1 MNKEEKK
8 KDQNVLSV
16 IFNDNLCSF
25 DLLRCDELSGTED
38 SVRFT
43 CKAGVEGFPAMNQID
58 LLNLFFYS
66 VTKND
71 EKYQPAL
78 ISLEQWLLSENFM
91 LLLSVKRFVLSFVL
105 AVLLLVVLKKN
116 TRIIRFVFMR
126 VNMQLNIIGQLA

>member
-1 MNKEEKK
+1 
-8 KDQNVLSV
+8 
-16 IFNDNLCSF
+16 
-25 DLLRCDELSGTED
+25 
-38 SVRFT
+38 
-43 CKAGVEGFPAMNQID
+43 MNQID

-126 VNMQLNIIGQLA
+126 VNMQLNMIGQLA

>member
-1 MNKEEKK
+1 M
-8 KDQNVLSV
+8 LSV

-43 CKAGVEGFPAMNQID
+43 LCKAGVERFPAMNQID
-58 LLNLFFYS
+58 LLILFFYS

-91 LLLSVKRFVLSFVL
+91 FLLPVKRFVFSFVL
-105 AVLLLVVLKKN
+105 AVLFLVVLKKILV
-116 TRIIRFVFMR
+116 IIRFVSMR
-126 VNMQLNIIGQLA
+126 GNMQLYLIGQSA

>member
-1 MNKEEKK
+1 M
-8 KDQNVLSV
+8 
-16 IFNDNLCSF
+16 CSF
-25 DLLRCDELSGTED
+25 DLLRSDELSGTED

-43 CKAGVEGFPAMNQID
+43 CKAGVERFPAMNQID

-91 LLLSVKRFVLSFVL
+91 LLLPVKRFVFSFVL
-105 AVLLLVVLKKN
+105 AVLLLVVLKKKY
-116 TRIIRFVFMR
+116 
-126 VNMQLNIIGQLA
+126 

>member
-1 MNKEEKK
+1 
-8 KDQNVLSV
+8 
-16 IFNDNLCSF
+16 
-25 DLLRCDELSGTED
+25 
-38 SVRFT
+38 
-43 CKAGVEGFPAMNQID
+43 MNQID

-126 VNMQLNIIGQLA
+126 VNMQLNVIGQLA